1 MFQRAI
7 PILDSFD
14 VSNNYDLNQ
23 VIELS
28 NIVQIVKSVECPT
41 NITLEKF
48 NEYRKE
54 TNAISR
60 FVSSYFQQLDL
71 SDIEN
76 IFQSIWT
83 YYSLDMLELLERYK
97 LLKKISDSSVQN
109 LLDKKLVSLI
119 HILKCEGWVKKYNQV
134 ITDYMM
140 NNKEAAEII
149 IKYHLQEKFAKQEN
163 ITFPK
168 ALTEN
173 KKKSILYYYIDGAF
187 EPHPNY
193 LELIENAPII
203 KGLDIDDK
211 LRLKAR
217 RAKEKFWKN
226 HISECSLIPCGC
238 EAFFQEIDE
247 IKDYYHDKE
256 HNFDF
261 YVYSKKWIREHQDF
275 ITLLNNFIDLFEFF
289 DSELRCQ
296 FVSKKNN
303 SLDAYLGINNGINHY
318 PVNSQFR
325 INQKIYLKILSAYIQ
340 ELDEYRICLEDLF
353 DHFFNVY
360 LKENF
365 GISDFEFKNPSKTTS
380 LDERIKLLFIEIDSL
395 IKQLKY
401 YREDGCIDKDLM
413 NISSKP
419 VGIGELKSF
428 LEQKYAYAKGKDLK
442 DEMRFLFTFNLM
454 FGMNFAW
461 NGYESLAQIIAK
473 EHLSINDFAKPA
485 QGWINWLIER
495 GSLRL
500 KTDGSL
506 GLNVVRCNL
515 LYDLYENEVVCFAH
529 QAEKSKE
536 ILENLKNTDE
546 IDVGDTLFS
555 RQEISYFNFVMNK
568 KEFSNGMDLRN
579 AFLHGSFRGTEQDSQ
594 HAYIEAL
601 KILIMIIFKA
611 NEEFCLKFPEIK
623 QCTQEDLLRSLKNS
637 GGVKTPNG
645 GVNKKASGGVNLQ
658 DKILQEI
665 KNNGGLN
672 APSLASRLSLSLRT
686 VQRYLKQLTESKKI
700 EFCGAPKNGG
710 YYSR

>member
-163 ITFPK
+163 ITYPK
-168 ALTEN
+168 SLTKN

>member
-1 MFQRAI
+1 MEHNFFEWITFNKLSVLHQYHMFQRAM

-14 VSNNYDLNQ
+14 ASNNYDLNQ

-28 NIVQIVKSVECPT
+28 NIVQIVKSIDCPT

-54 TNAISR
+54 TDAISR

-71 SDIEN
+71 SNIET
-76 IFQSIWT
+76 IFQDIWT
-83 YYSLDMLELLERYK
+83 YYTLDMLELLKQYK
-97 LLKKISDSSVQN
+97 LLEKISDSSVQN

-173 KKKSILYYYIDGAF
+173 KKKSILYYYVDEAF

-289 DSELRCQ
+289 DSELRCK

-318 PVNSQFR
+318 SVNSQFR

-340 ELDEYRICLEDLF
+340 ELDEYGICLEDLF

-360 LKENF
+360 LKEHF
-365 GISDFEFKNPSKTTS
+365 GISDFEFKKPSKKTS
-380 LDERIKLLFIEIDSL
+380 LDERTKLLFIEIDSL

-442 DEMRFLFTFNLM
+442 DEMHFLFTFKLM
-454 FGMNFAW
+454 FGMNFKW
-461 NGYESLAQIIAK
+461 SGYEFLAQIIAK
-473 EHLSINDFAKPA
+473 EHLFVTDFAEPA
-485 QGWINWLIER
+485 RVWINWLIER
-495 GSLRL
+495 NSLRL
-500 KTDGSL
+500 KEDGSL

-515 LYDLYENEVVCFAH
+515 LYNLYENEVVCFAH

-579 AFLHGSFRGTEQDSQ
+579 AFLHGSFRGTEQDIR

-601 KILIMIIFKA
+601 KILIMIVFKA
-611 NEEFCLKFPEIK
+611 NEEFCLKFFEAK
-623 QCTQEDLLRSLKNS
+623 
-637 GGVKTPNG
+637 
-645 GVNKKASGGVNLQ
+645 
-658 DKILQEI
+658 
-665 KNNGGLN
+665 
-672 APSLASRLSLSLRT
+672 
-686 VQRYLKQLTESKKI
+686 
-700 EFCGAPKNGG
+700 
-710 YYSR
+710 

>member
-1 MFQRAI
+1 
-7 PILDSFD
+7 
-14 VSNNYDLNQ
+14 
-23 VIELS
+23 
-28 NIVQIVKSVECPT
+28 
-41 NITLEKF
+41 
-48 NEYRKE
+48 
-54 TNAISR
+54 
-60 FVSSYFQQLDL
+60 
-71 SDIEN
+71 
-76 IFQSIWT
+76 
-83 YYSLDMLELLERYK
+83 
-97 LLKKISDSSVQN
+97 
-109 LLDKKLVSLI
+109 
-119 HILKCEGWVKKYNQV
+119 
-134 ITDYMM
+134 MM
-140 NNKEAAEII
+140 NNKDAAEII
-149 IKYHLQEKFAKQEN
+149 IKYYLVKGFAEKEN
-163 ITFPK
+163 IEFPK
-168 ALTEN
+168 ALTQE
-173 KKKSILYYYIDGAF
+173 KKLGILNYYVDDSF

-247 IKDYYHDKE
+247 QKDYYHDKE

-275 ITLLNNFIDLFEFF
+275 ITLLNNFIELFEFF

-303 SLDAYLGINNGINHY
+303 SLDAYLGINNGIKHY
-318 PVNSQFR
+318 PINSQFK
-325 INQKIYLKILSAYIQ
+325 INQKICFKILSAYIQ
-340 ELDEYRICLEDLF
+340 ELDEYGICLEDLF
-353 DHFFNVY
+353 DYFFNTY
-360 LKENF
+360 LSESF
-365 GISDFEFKNPSKTTS
+365 GILGFEFKNPSKITS

-485 QGWINWLIER
+485 QEWINWLIER

-529 QAEKSKE
+529 QTEKSKE
-536 ILENLKNTDE
+536 ILEKLKKNDE

-555 RQEISYFNFVMNK
+555 RQEISYFNFVLNK

-579 AFLHGSFRGTEQDSQ
+579 AFLHGSFCGTEQDFQ
-594 HAYIEAL
+594 HAYIEVL
-601 KILIMIIFKA
+601 KILIMIVFKA
-611 NEEFCLKFPEIK
+611 NEEFCLKHFGK
-623 QCTQEDLLRSLKNS
+623 
-637 GGVKTPNG
+637 
-645 GVNKKASGGVNLQ
+645 
-658 DKILQEI
+658 
-665 KNNGGLN
+665 
-672 APSLASRLSLSLRT
+672 
-686 VQRYLKQLTESKKI
+686 
-700 EFCGAPKNGG
+700 
-710 YYSR
+710 

>member
-1 MFQRAI
+1 MAHDFLERITFNKLSVLHQYHMFQRAM
-7 PILDSFD
+7 PILDSFGE
-14 VSNNYDLNQ
+14 SNNYDLNQ

-28 NIVQIVKSVECPT
+28 NIVQIVRSIECPT

-54 TNAISR
+54 TDAISR

-149 IKYHLQEKFAKQEN
+149 IKYYLVKDFAEKED

-168 ALTEN
+168 ALTEE
-173 KKKSILYYYIDGAF
+173 KKISVLNYYIDGAF

-247 IKDYYHDKE
+247 QKDYYHDKE

-303 SLDAYLGINNGINHY
+303 SLDAYLGINNGIKHY
-318 PVNSQFR
+318 PINSQFK
-325 INQKIYLKILSAYIQ
+325 INQKICFKILSAYIH

-485 QGWINWLIER
+485 QEWINWLIER

-601 KILIMIIFKA
+601 KILIMIVFKA
-611 NEEFCLKFPEIK
+611 NEDFCLKFPEK
-623 QCTQEDLLRSLKNS
+623 E
-637 GGVKTPNG
+637 
-645 GVNKKASGGVNLQ
+645 
-658 DKILQEI
+658 
-665 KNNGGLN
+665 
-672 APSLASRLSLSLRT
+672 
-686 VQRYLKQLTESKKI
+686 
-700 EFCGAPKNGG
+700 
-710 YYSR
+710 